1 MEISVPLTVS
11 SLSPAASPIS
21 EAGVLTPPSH
31 VPLVEAMPF
40 GFALVGTQAT
50 TSLTVVVTAG
60 RPMTL
65 NEIVKRIVAITKF
78 MKGPPNITVN
88 FFGTLNR

>member
-1 MEISVPLTVS
+1 M
-11 SLSPAASPIS
+11 SPAVNPIS

-31 VPLVEAMPF
+31 SPLVEAMPF
-40 GFALVGTQAT
+40 GLALVGTQAT
-50 TSLTVVVTAG
+50 TSLTVVETTG

-78 MKGPPNITVN
+78 INGPPNITVN
-88 FFGTLNR
+88 FFGTLKR